1 MLKKVS
7 VLGGKFCHH
16 NMTSPHISPLSPPPN
31 PSCHPSHSQSQWP
44 HMHNPPIIM
53 LCQIH
58 NLPYHPHLHGS
69 HVINIPWDAMPQAP
83 HVATLLWPSVGV
95 KPNTWKKWGFGVLW
109 DSRMFRVRQKRPKHL
124 ALRCSW
130 CRWKALEV

>member
-1 MLKKVS
+1 MLNMLKKVS

-16 NMTSPHISPLSPPPN
+16 NMTSPHISPPLPAPH
-31 PSCHPSHSQSQWP
+31 PSRHPSHSQSQWP

-69 HVINIPWDAMPQAP
+69 HVSTFHGMPC
-83 HVATLLWPSVGV
+83 H
-95 KPNTWKKWGFGVLW
+95 
-109 DSRMFRVRQKRPKHL
+109 KHL
-124 ALRCSW
+124 NIGSSSHLSLCFITPFAAMFCCFKFLCFF
-130 CRWKALEV
+130 CLVEPFIVQVVG